1 MSRKPKENRHPS
13 SGCPGF
19 DQILDRLTP
28 DGHAACLLC
37 LFLPFIAP
45 QIAKRTIASLHS
57 RIGEV
62 DLGLSK
68 RAEARRQAILEALRK
83 AHAK

>member
-1 MSRKPKENRHPS
+1 MSRKPRKNRHPS
-13 SGCPGF
+13 TGCPG
-19 DQILDRLTP
+19 LDEMLDNLTP
-28 DGHAACLLC
+28 NGHAACLLC

-57 RIGEV
+57 RIGEA

-68 RAEARRQAILEALRK
+68 RAEARRQAVMEALRK